1 LARHVCVVAAQ
12 DRAVDALRQLL
23 SLLAPPRCA
32 ACGTSCPANALLCG
46 ACESSLDA
54 MRAPAAIGLRGL
66 DSAWA
71 AEPHYG
77 VARELVAAL
86 KFRGLLPVAELIA
99 QRIADAAPGDLL
111 AGTVV
116 PVPPARSRLLRRG
129 FDPAEEIAVRLAAL
143 AGLGCWRCLA
153 RADGPR
159 QVGRTRAARLASPPR
174 VRALGGPPAVVLLVD
189 DVQTTGATLSA
200 CAAALRAA
208 GAQRVSAVTFAR
220 TL

>member
-1 LARHVCVVAAQ
+1 LARHSCVVAAQ
-12 DRAVDALRQLL
+12 DRAVDAMRQLL

-32 ACGTSCPANALLCG
+32 ACGASCPGTVLLCG
-46 ACESSLDA
+46 PCESSLDA
-54 MRAPAAIGLRGL
+54 KRAPAAIGLRGL

-71 AEPHYG
+71 AEPHDG
-77 VARELVAAL
+77 VARDLVAAL
-86 KFRGLLPVAELIA
+86 KFRGLLTVAGLIA

-143 AGLGCWRCLA
+143 AGLPYCRCLA

-174 VRALGGPPAVVLLVD
+174 VRALDRAPTVALMVD

-200 CAAALRAA
+200 CATALRAA
-208 GAQRVSAVTFAR
+208 GAQSVSAVTFAR